1 MYNWLSCHIH
11 TCGTA
16 TYCLSLNITNIY
28 IEFQYENVSYIY
40 SRTEWEL
47 LVPRYE
53 LDFQAGRWETKR
65 GKQPNQTEK
74 QQKLRHRSYPA
85 KYRKTAPFRYKGRK
99 RSAYGRVLG
108 GGTNLAPERVVL
120 PSTYHCCS
128 FVCTTAQRMNN

>member
-65 GKQPNQTEK
+65 GKQPNQTENNRNSDIDHT
-74 QQKLRHRSYPA
+74 QQNIAKRHPFGIKGGNAAPMVGYWGGVPIWHPNVSSCPVRITAALSSALRP
-85 KYRKTAPFRYKGRK
+85 KG
-99 RSAYGRVLG
+99 
-108 GGTNLAPERVVL
+108 
-120 PSTYHCCS
+120 
-128 FVCTTAQRMNN
+128 